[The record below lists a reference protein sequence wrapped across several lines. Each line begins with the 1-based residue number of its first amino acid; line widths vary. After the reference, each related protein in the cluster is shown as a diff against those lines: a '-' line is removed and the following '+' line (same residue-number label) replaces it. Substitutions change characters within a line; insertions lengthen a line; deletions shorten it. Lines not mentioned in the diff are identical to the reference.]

1 MIAVSHLG
9 SFTSSVT
16 RRLSALALLTT
27 LALPAHLLAQKP
39 AKNAPQ
45 PSAQQQPDAP
55 QANEPDHSAQ
65 QAQPPVPAVKPPR
78 AGEPT
83 PPPPPQPSMMPSVP
97 GNELDRVVAI
107 VNGDLILD
115 SDVDEE
121 RRFAAFDP
129 YRDAAAGFTRER
141 AIERL
146 INRELI
152 RQQIKL
158 QPDDEIP
165 DADVTKQIDQLRRTI
180 PACQSFHCQTKE
192 GWDRFLTS
200 QGFTETTFFARWKLR
215 MEMLQFISERFQTGI
230 PITPEQIRSYYE
242 KTMLPEYARQH
253 ATPPRLDTI
262 SNQIEEVLLQR
273 QVSNLLIDWLKSLR
287 AQGSIVVLHP
297 GEEAP

>member
-1 MIAVSHLG
+1 MIAVSHLA
-9 SFTSSVT
+9 SLT
-16 RRLSALALLTT
+16 RRLSALALLAT
-27 LALPAHLLAQKP
+27 LALPAPLLAQKSAKSP
-39 AKNAPQ
+39 ATHP
-45 PSAQQQPDAP
+45 AQQPPDAP
-55 QANEPDHSAQ
+55 QTNEPDHSAQ
-65 QAQPPVPAVKPPR
+65 QAQPVPSVKPPR

-83 PPPPPQPSMMPSVP
+83 PAPAPQPSMMPNVP
-97 GNELDRVVAI
+97 GNQLDRVVAI

-129 YRDAAAGFTRER
+129 YRDASARFTRER

-158 QPDDEIP
+158 QPEDEIA
-165 DADVTKQIDQLRRTI
+165 DADVTKEIEQLRRTI
-180 PACQSFHCQTKE
+180 PACQTFHCQTKQ
-192 GWDRFLTS
+192 GWDKFLAD
-200 QGFTETTFFARWKLR
+200 QGFTEATFFARWKLR

-230 PITPEQIRSYYE
+230 PITPAQIRDYYE
-242 KTMLPEYARQH
+242 KTMLPEYARLH
-253 ATPPRLDTI
+253 ATPPKLETI
-262 SNQIEEVLLQR
+262 SGQIEEVLLQR
-273 QVSNLLIDWLKSLR
+273 QVSSLLIDWLKSLR